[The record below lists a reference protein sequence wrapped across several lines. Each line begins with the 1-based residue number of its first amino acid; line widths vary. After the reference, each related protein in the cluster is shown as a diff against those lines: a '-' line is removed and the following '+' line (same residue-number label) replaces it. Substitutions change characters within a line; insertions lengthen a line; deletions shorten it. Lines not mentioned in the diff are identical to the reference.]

1 MAVLVR
7 SCCCGCELKTG
18 VLLLAIF
25 SVIGGGYGIYSSFHS
40 ASELSS
46 LHEESSPV
54 HSKYSDVITNLLRTK
69 GVFSIIVLLTSM
81 LLLGASILKNR
92 FLVLPYLAWHV
103 ILLGYNLG
111 VSIFFT
117 VVWKG
122 PSVYEVVIF
131 SAISWVLSIYFLIV
145 VYSFHEALREDPS
158 GATAGYGPGYPSGQ
172 AASRSPPPSVSHK
185 SANFV

>member
-7 SCCCGCELKTG
+7 SCCCGCKLKTG

-25 SVIGGGYGIYSSFHS
+25 SVIGGGYGIYSSFDK
-40 ASELSS
+40 ASKES
-46 LHEESSPV
+46 SSPV
-54 HSKYSDVITNLLRTK
+54 FSKYSDVITKLLKTN
-69 GVFSIIVLLTSM
+69 GVFNIIVLLTSI
-81 LLLGASILKNR
+81 LLLGANILKNR

-103 ILLGYNLG
+103 ILLGYRLG

-122 PSVYEVVIF
+122 PFVYAVVIF
-131 SAISWVLSIYFLIV
+131 SAISWLLSIYFLIV

-158 GATAGYGPGYPSGQ
+158 GATAGYGPGNPSGQ
-172 AASRSPPPSVSHK
+172 AASRSPPPAVSHK